1 MRTGARRVHPA
12 AHTTVSCRI
21 GYIVNVTKEVDNFYP
36 SLFYYMKIRVSD
48 EESAELLKHWEG
60 IYRLI
65 RQAE

>member
-1 MRTGARRVHPA
+1 MTTGARRRVPA
-12 AHTTVSCRI
+12 DTSVSCRI